1 MYAQD
6 EASAFTADLYGGL
19 YLNNEPAWQLEPSV
33 SWLFH
38 KYLGVSLGL
47 ELTSQYNQPSRQ
59 TVIDGHEAELA
70 DNERNIGWLILK
82 PSLVIKIS
90 CYLGRV
96 RITTVVFGFRP
107 SRGSVWRV
115 RSETL

>member
-1 MYAQD
+1 MRLSRYLTLLFVSVWCCGPAGVYAQD

-82 PSLVIKIS
+82 PSLVS
-90 CYLGRV
+90 
-96 RITTVVFGFRP
+96 VV
-107 SRGSVWRV
+107 
-115 RSETL
+115 